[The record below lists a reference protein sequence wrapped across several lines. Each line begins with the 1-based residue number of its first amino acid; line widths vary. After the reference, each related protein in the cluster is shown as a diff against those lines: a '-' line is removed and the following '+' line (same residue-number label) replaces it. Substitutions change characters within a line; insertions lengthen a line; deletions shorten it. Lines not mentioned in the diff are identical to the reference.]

1 MGGAKKL
8 TPEQFDRWR
17 REFGLDARSTPMKP
31 SENPENSS
39 PNPLERIAAAGFDR
53 AIPPPHASI
62 PLSHTPIAK
71 VANSG
76 ISGAAVVVVVWAL
89 KTFVGFEVPPEIAS
103 AIAVLLAFISGY
115 LTPLKQRELN
125 A

>member
-1 MGGAKKL
+1 MNDEQWQQWKQTYGA
-8 TPEQFDRWR
+8 T
-17 REFGLDARSTPMKP
+17 MKP
-31 SENPENSS
+31 SEQPFDPAQGPPPDS
-39 PNPLERIAAAGFDR
+39 PLEWIAAAGFDR
-53 AIPPPHASI
+53 AIRPPHASI
-62 PLSHTPIAK
+62 PLSNAPIAK

-89 KTFVGFEVPPEIAS
+89 KTFVGFEIPPEIAS

-125 A
+125 T

>member
-1 MGGAKKL
+1 MNDEQWRQWKQTYGA
-8 TPEQFDRWR
+8 Q
-17 REFGLDARSTPMKP
+17 MKP
-31 SENPENSS
+31 SEQPPE
-39 PNPLERIAAAGFDR
+39 PQPENPLERIAAAGFDR
-53 AIPPPHASI
+53 TIRPPHASI

-115 LTPLKQRELN
+115 LTPLKQRELP
-125 A
+125 